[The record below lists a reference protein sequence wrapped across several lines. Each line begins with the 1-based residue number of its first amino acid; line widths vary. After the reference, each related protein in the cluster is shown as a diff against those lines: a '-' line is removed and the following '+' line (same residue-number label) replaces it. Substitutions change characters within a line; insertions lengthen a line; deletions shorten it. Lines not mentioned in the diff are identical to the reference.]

1 MRPTTSGDPIQALD
15 HDVSADL
22 LIDAIENM
30 AEAFVLWDAQDRLV
44 LCNERYARR
53 FADPARVRPGIRF
66 CDLVDMNIRAGSVKQ
81 LDGIADADRH
91 PDLYRQHRMRLH
103 RDGYATGEVLSHDGR
118 WYQFRERRTRSG
130 GVVGLYADI
139 TDRKHAEARARE
151 AQRAAEQ
158 ANLAKS
164 RFLAAASHDLRQPLH
179 AMGIFLSVLEHRL
192 SDPAALEVLTDLQ
205 ECALALGGLFD
216 SLLDISKLDAGVLQP
231 DPRPVEL
238 GPLLAAVRREY
249 GPLAERRGLRFRV
262 VPSRLRVQTDPA
274 MLGRILRNFCSNAV
288 KYTRD
293 GGVVVGVR
301 RQGADIRIDVADTGI
316 GFPPER
322 IDDVFQEFHRL
333 PDPDP
338 DQGQQGLG
346 LGLAIASR
354 LATLLGHRLSVD
366 TVPGKG
372 ARFGVTVPVAPA
384 TPSTAEPASVPG
396 AVPPVATPKPLKDR
410 RILVLD
416 DDPAIARAM
425 AHLLETWGASVITA
439 ANLGMVQAAWTEEN
453 AAPPDLMIVDF
464 HLDDAVRGDEA
475 ITRLRR
481 TWTRSLPAIL
491 LTGDTSPDKLRL
503 LQGIDTPVLHKPVR
517 PLRLRQL
524 VTRLLPV
531 ASGLSSHPG
540 ERDRLGPIG
549 GAEMTQ

>member
-1 MRPTTSGDPIQALD
+1 MSAPTGPTRPTTSGDPIQALD
-15 HDVSADL
+15 YDVSAAL

-53 FADPARVRPGIRF
+53 FAEPARVRPGIRF
-66 CDLVDMNIRAGSVKQ
+66 RDLVDMNIRAGSVKQ

-139 TDRKHAEARARE
+139 TDRKRAEARARE
-151 AQRAAEQ
+151 AQQAAEQ

-192 SDPAALEVLTDLQ
+192 SEPAALEVLTDLQ

-293 GGVVVGVR
+293 GGVVVGAR

-384 TPSTAEPASVPG
+384 TPSTAEPTSVPG
-396 AVPPVATPKPLKDR
+396 TVAPVVAPEPLKDR

-416 DDPAIARAM
+416 DDPVIARGM
-425 AHLLETWGASVITA
+425 ARLLETWGASVITA
-439 ANLGMVQAAWTEEN
+439 ANLGMVQVAWGEAST
-453 AAPPDLMIVDF
+453 APPDLLIVDF

-475 ITRLRR
+475 IARLRR
-481 TWTRSLPAIL
+481 TWTRSVPAIL

-503 LQGIDTPVLHKPVR
+503 LQGIDAPVLHKPVR

-524 VTRLLPV
+524 VTRLLPSY
-531 ASGLSSHPG
+531 AT
-540 ERDRLGPIG
+540 G
-549 GAEMTQ
+549 G